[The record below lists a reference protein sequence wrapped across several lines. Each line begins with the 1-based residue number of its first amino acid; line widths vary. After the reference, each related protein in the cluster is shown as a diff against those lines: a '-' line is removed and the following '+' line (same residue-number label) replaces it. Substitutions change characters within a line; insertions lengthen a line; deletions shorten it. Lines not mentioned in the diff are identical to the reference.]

1 MKIGTRLNRDFYI
14 KMRLQGYSHD
24 TITLSVF
31 PPERKESFCNDVVD
45 LRGVDYK
52 KKINI
57 EKLIE
62 GVDDTNNK
70 QKNKK

>member
-1 MKIGTRLNRDFYI
+1 
-14 KMRLQGYSHD
+14 MRLQGYSHD

-45 LRGVDYK
+45 LQSVDYK

-62 GVDDTNNK
+62 GEIKPKKTN
-70 QKNKK
+70 